1 MLAVVIAQ
9 NSQRVPDEG
18 TGIGL
23 ILLGVA
29 IALAVAFAVFTIFR
43 KASKNATTGAPGNTP
58 HKSGHVGTSDP
69 ADAQTGDR
77 MPPQRRG
84 VEQSGSSSGS

>member
-1 MLAVVIAQ
+1 MFAIVIAQ

-29 IALAVAFAVFTIFR
+29 IVLAVVVGVFLFLR
-43 KASKNATTGAPGNTP
+43 RASKSVPGNLP
-58 HKSGHVGTSDP
+58 HEPGHAGTSDP
-69 ADAQTGDR
+69 ADAQTGATITD
-77 MPPQRRG
+77 QRRG

>member
-1 MLAVVIAQ
+1 MELAIVIAQ

-18 TGIGL
+18 SGIGL

-29 IALAVAFAVFTIFR
+29 IALAVAFTVFMLLR
-43 KASKNATTGAPGNTP
+43 RASKSRPGTLP
-58 HKSGHVGTSDP
+58 HESGHVGVSNPPDTR
-69 ADAQTGDR
+69 TGAR
-77 MPPQRRG
+77 IEPQRRG

>member
-1 MLAVVIAQ
+1 VLAIVIAQ
-9 NSQRVPDEG
+9 NSQNVPDEG

-29 IALAVAFAVFTIFR
+29 IFLAVVVGVFLFLR
-43 KASKNATTGAPGNTP
+43 RASKGVPGNLP
-58 HKSGHVGTSDP
+58 QDPGHVGVSDP
-69 ADAQTGDR
+69 PDVDSGARIT
-77 MPPQRRG
+77 PQRRG